1 MSGIKDIAA
10 LDAKLRSMSIADRK
24 ALLNSAVTGL
34 NNMVGERYDLGKRLL
49 DRQQAG
55 KQNLGKEFKAKGGIV
70 GFANGDMVDFGQAPK
85 YKIDPRYYDSP
96 EYKQRQKEKQAG
108 EIAGMAFTYS
118 PYFGTAGSTAI
129 RKDDQAYEA
138 YVKRIGGN
146 PAADYGTAAFGLT
159 EDKPKTD
166 AAPPPTGGKM
176 EGVES
181 KLEEFA
187 KNVKRT
193 DEQIFGP
200 DGPGSMKFDD
210 LQKMGRDIG
219 ITQSQLDDISRQ
231 DLIEILR
238 GNKEKPAL
246 PVEEVLKQE
255 ETKKTT
261 NELLEELLYGTG
273 VKQEPEAQPEAQP
286 ESPPPSFKPVPY
298 TEAQPTD
305 DLPAQDPEKV
315 STVATTQPVD
325 QTFDP
330 NATTADVAAEN
341 IATTTATT
349 TGTQPD
355 PKDANINLGDIGEAA
370 LPVLGTAALDAV
382 LGDGEV
388 DWKQALTLGLGAG
401 QALGLDLFDKLGA
414 PAGGDPKAGYQGKIP
429 TYAATRRQVP
439 VDYATDRRPGS
450 GGRRYFTDMRYTTP
464 ENAGIA
470 ATAAAQDA
478 LALQQMNQN
487 NPLNQPP
494 VRTQP
499 VEQPMARG
507 GYAYA
512 PGGLAGMMPSRYLNS
527 MADGMADSIPSSI
540 DNKDPAAL
548 SGGEFVVAADV
559 VSGLGNGNSNAGAQQ
574 LYNMMDRVRK
584 ARTGT
589 TKQGKQIRP
598 QSVMP
603 V

>member
-70 GFANGDMVDFGQAPK
+70 GFANGDMVNLFGGQAPK
-85 YKIDPRYYDSP
+85 YRIDPRYYDSP
-96 EYKQRQKEKQAG
+96 EYKKRQKEKQAG
-108 EIAGMAFTYS
+108 EIAGMAMTYS
-118 PYFGTAGSTAI
+118 PYFGMAGSTAI
-129 RKDDQAYEA
+129 GKDDAAYEA

-146 PAADYGTAAFGLT
+146 PKADYMDDVPKGLSKSPEEAGYKGFPKAYAAVEPQPGFMYAYDSEGERYSVPKT
-159 EDKPKTD
+159 YFDTDAPKFMPPADKPKTD
-166 AAPPPTGGKM
+166 AAPPPTGGTM
-176 EGVES
+176 
-181 KLEEFA
+181 EEF
-187 KNVKRT
+187 VER
-193 DEQIFGP
+193 FGGE
-200 DGPGSMKFDD
+200 DGKFTLDD
-210 LQKMGRDIG
+210 LIDAG
-219 ITQSQLDDISRQ
+219 LVPDD
-231 DLIEILR
+231 R
-238 GNKEKPAL
+238 GLGKSA
-246 PVEEVLKQE
+246 
-255 ETKKTT
+255 
-261 NELLEELLYGTG
+261 
-273 VKQEPEAQPEAQP
+273 
-286 ESPPPSFKPVPY
+286 
-298 TEAQPTD
+298 
-305 DLPAQDPEKV
+305 DPEKV

-330 NATTADVAAEN
+330 NATTSDVAAEN

-382 LGDGEV
+382 LGDGEI
-388 DWKQALTLGLGAG
+388 DWKQALTAGVGVG

-429 TYAATRRQVP
+429 TYVGTRRQVP

-470 ATAAAQDA
+470 ATNAAQDA
-478 LALQQMNQN
+478 LALQQMNQA

-589 TKQGKQIRP
+589 TKQGKQIKP